1 MLPEFSGAFPQP
13 TFQPW
18 LMLLVAAILT
28 TGRRT
33 IMNLLRTV
41 GILALAIRPP
51 MRHVERFSPRLL
63 SLALLRDSQGD
74 IPRELFRERDRP
86 GQTAELMARG
96 LLIDPQLGRG
106 PWPTSATQRPPCPA
120 RACPAHRCRAVRVA
134 RNMMVFIRPS
144 SSP

>member
-33 IMNLLRTV
+33 ILNLLRTI

-51 MRHVERFSPRLL
+51 MRHVERFSRAFCPWHCLEV
-63 SLALLRDSQGD
+63 AKG
-74 IPRELFRERDRP
+74 IF
-86 GQTAELMARG
+86 
-96 LLIDPQLGRG
+96 LGSSFASVIAQDKR
-106 PWPTSATQRPPCPA
+106 
-120 RACPAHRCRAVRVA
+120 
-134 RNMMVFIRPS
+134 RN
-144 SSP
+144 

>member
-1 MLPEFSGAFPQP
+1 MLPEFSGAFTQP
-13 TFQPW
+13 TFHSW

-63 SLALLRDSQGD
+63 SLALLRDSQGG

-86 GQTAELMARG
+86 GQTKG
-96 LLIDPQLGRG
+96 LDVPPSASNTRQL
-106 PWPTSATQRPPCPA
+106 
-120 RACPAHRCRAVRVA
+120 
-134 RNMMVFIRPS
+134 
-144 SSP
+144 